1 MIKKPSPKPVALAG
15 YVLIFLTFGVLGSWA
30 AVAKLD
36 SAVVAP
42 ATISLEGNRRV
53 VQHFEGGI
61 VEEIL
66 VTEANSV
73 EQGDVLLRLSAV
85 EARSNLEV
93 LSTRL
98 DVARMIEARLLAERK
113 LTGEIKFPEDL
124 VSGENQ
130 IVDIVDAVREDQL
143 DLFRE
148 GRSILK
154 SQEDILGARM
164 DQIEVQIEGLELQK
178 SAFQRRIDNYTE
190 MLDRMRDGESRGLIQ
205 GNVLSQ
211 REDDL
216 IEIEANLGQVISD
229 IAQARASIGETE
241 FQILQLTQEY
251 RQKANTELEKV
262 RAEISELQERRKVAA
277 DVLNRTEIRAPGSG
291 TIQNLKVH
299 TVGSVIRPGDVLME
313 LVPEDEELI
322 INARVS
328 PIDKDNVA
336 PGLLTEV
343 RFTAFKTKLTPIML
357 GSVETV
363 SGDVITP
370 DNPNEQPYFL
380 ARVTVDENDIPEEI
394 KDRLTAG
401 MPADVII
408 TTGERTVANFIVS
421 PLMDAVRKSMI
432 EE

>member
-1 MIKKPSPKPVALAG
+1 MAKKPSPKPVALAG

-42 ATISLEGNRRV
+42 GTISLEGNRRV
-53 VQHFEGGI
+53 VQHLEGGI
-61 VEEIL
+61 IDEIRVAEADTVEE
-66 VTEANSV
+66 
-73 EQGDVLLRLSAV
+73 GDVLLRLSSV
-85 EARSNLEV
+85 EAQSNLDV
-93 LSTRL
+93 VSTRL

-113 LTGEIKFPEDL
+113 LVEDIVFPADL

-130 IVDIVDAVREDQL
+130 IVGAVREDQL

-154 SQEDILGARM
+154 SQEDILRARM
-164 DQIEVQIEGLELQK
+164 GQIEVQIEGLELQK

-190 MLDRMRDGESRGLIQ
+190 MLERMRDGESRGLIQ

-211 REDDL
+211 REDEM

-241 FQILQLTQEY
+241 LQILQLTQEY
-251 RQKANTELEKV
+251 RQRANTELEQI

-291 TIQNLKVH
+291 TIQNLKIH
-299 TVGSVIRPGDVLME
+299 TVGSVIRPGDILME

-328 PIDKDNVA
+328 PLDKDNVA
-336 PGLLTEV
+336 PGLSTEV

-357 GSVETV
+357 GAVETV

-380 ARVTVDENDIPEEI
+380 ARVVVDENDIPEEI

>member
-1 MIKKPSPKPVALAG
+1 MANKPSPKPVALAG

-66 VTEANSV
+66 VSEATRV
-73 EQGDVLLRLSAV
+73 DQGDVLLRLSSV
-85 EARSNLEV
+85 EAQSNLDV

-113 LTGEIKFPEDL
+113 LAEEISFPADL
-124 VSGENQ
+124 VSRENQ
-130 IVDIVDAVREDQL
+130 IVGAVQEDQL

-154 SQEDILGARM
+154 SQEDILRARM
-164 DQIEVQIEGLELQK
+164 GQIEVQIEGLELQK

-211 REDDL
+211 REDEM

-241 FQILQLTQEY
+241 LQILQLTQEY
-251 RQKANTELEKV
+251 RQRANTELEQI

-291 TIQNLKVH
+291 SIQNLKVH
-299 TVGSVIRPGDVLME
+299 TVGSVVRPGDVLME
-313 LVPEDEELI
+313 LVPEDEELV

-357 GSVETV
+357 GEVESV

-370 DNPNEQPYFL
+370 ENPNEPPYFL

-394 KDRLTAG
+394 RDRITAG

>member
-1 MIKKPSPKPVALAG
+1 MAKKPSPKPVALAG
-15 YVLIFLTFGVLGSWA
+15 YFLIFLPFGVLGSWA
-30 AVAKLD
+30 GVAKLD

-66 VTEANSV
+66 ITEADVV
-73 EQGDVLLRLSAV
+73 EQGQVVVRLSAV

-93 LSTRL
+93 FSTRL
-98 DVARMIEARLLAERK
+98 DVARLVEARLLTERA
-113 LTGEIKFPEDL
+113 TDDSVVFPQD
-124 VSGENQ
+124 VIDKGTP
-130 IVDIVDAVREDQL
+130 AVMAVVADQR
-143 DLFRE
+143 DLFEDRK
-148 GRSILK
+148 SILK
-154 SQEDILGARM
+154 SQADILSARV
-164 DQIEVQIEGLELQK
+164 DQINVQIEGLELQR
-178 SAFQRRIDNYTE
+178 SAFERRISNYTE

-205 GNVLSQ
+205 GNILSQ
-211 REDDL
+211 REDEL

-229 IAQARASIGETE
+229 IAQAQASIGETE
-241 FQILQLTQEY
+241 LQVLQLTQEY
-251 RQKANTELEKV
+251 RERANTELEQI
-262 RAEISELQERRKVAA
+262 RAEISELQERRKVAQ
-277 DVLNRTEIRAPGSG
+277 DVLDRTEIRAPGSG

-299 TVGSVIRPGDVLME
+299 TVGSVIRPGEVLME

-336 PGLLTEV
+336 PGLSTEV

-370 DNPNEQPYFL
+370 DNANEQPYFL
-380 ARVTVDENDIPEEI
+380 ARITVDENDIPEEI
-394 KDRLTAG
+394 SGRLTAG

>member
-1 MIKKPSPKPVALAG
+1 MAKKPSPKPVALAG
-15 YVLIFLTFGVLGSWA
+15 YFLIFMTFGVLGSWA

-66 VTEANSV
+66 ITEADVV
-73 EQGDVLLRLSAV
+73 EQGQVVVRLSAV

-93 LSTRL
+93 FSTRL
-98 DVARMIEARLLAERK
+98 DVARLVEARLLTERA
-113 LTGEIKFPEDL
+113 TDDSVVFPQD
-124 VSGENQ
+124 VIDKGTP
-130 IVDIVDAVREDQL
+130 AVMAVVADQR
-143 DLFRE
+143 DLFEDRK
-148 GRSILK
+148 SILK
-154 SQEDILGARM
+154 SQADILSARV
-164 DQIEVQIEGLELQK
+164 DQINVQIEGLELQR
-178 SAFQRRIDNYTE
+178 SAFERRISNYTE

-205 GNVLSQ
+205 GNILSQ
-211 REDDL
+211 REDEL

-229 IAQARASIGETE
+229 IAQAQASIGETE
-241 FQILQLTQEY
+241 LQVLQLTQEY
-251 RQKANTELEKV
+251 RERANTELEQI
-262 RAEISELQERRKVAA
+262 RAEISELQERRKVAQ
-277 DVLNRTEIRAPGSG
+277 DVLDRTEIRAPGSG

-299 TVGSVIRPGDVLME
+299 TVGSVIRPGEVLME

-336 PGLLTEV
+336 PGLSTEV

-370 DNPNEQPYFL
+370 DNANEQPYFL
-380 ARVTVDENDIPEEI
+380 ARITVDENDIPEEI
-394 KDRLTAG
+394 SGRLTAG

>member
-1 MIKKPSPKPVALAG
+1 MMKKPSPKPVALAG
-15 YVLIFLTFGVLGSWA
+15 FALIFLTFGVLGSWA

-61 VEEIL
+61 VEDIR
-66 VTEANSV
+66 VSEADSV
-73 EQGDVLLRLSAV
+73 DKGDVLLRLSAI

-98 DVARMIEARLLAERK
+98 DVSRMIEARLLAERK
-113 LTGEIKFPEDL
+113 LAKEVSFPDEL
-124 VSGENQ
+124 VWGDDQ
-130 IVDIVDAVREDQL
+130 VVAAVRSDQE

-154 SQEDILGARM
+154 SQEDILRARM

-178 SAFQRRIDNYTE
+178 SAFERRIENYTT

-211 REDDL
+211 REDEM
-216 IEIEANLGQVISD
+216 IEIEASLGQVISD
-229 IAQARASIGETE
+229 IAQARASIGETDL
-241 FQILQLTQEY
+241 QILQLKQEY
-251 RQKANTELEKV
+251 RQKANTELEKL
-262 RAEISELQERRKVAA
+262 RSEISELQERQKVAQ
-277 DVLNRTEIRAPGSG
+277 DVLKRTEIRAPGSG

-299 TVGSVIRPGDVLME
+299 TVGSVVRAGDVLME
-313 LVPEDEELI
+313 LVPEDEQLV

-336 PGLLTEV
+336 PGLETEV

-357 GSVETV
+357 GRVNTV
-363 SGDVITP
+363 SNDVITP
-370 DNPNEQPYFL
+370 DNANDPPYYL
-380 ARVTVDENDIPEEI
+380 ARVTVDQNDIPEEI
-394 KDRLTAG
+394 RGRLTAG

>member
-1 MIKKPSPKPVALAG
+1 MAKKPSPKPVALAG

-61 VEEIL
+61 VEEIH
-66 VTEANSV
+66 VAEADAV
-73 EQGDVLLRLSAV
+73 QEGDVLLRLNSV
-85 EARSNLEV
+85 EAQSNLDV

-113 LTGEIKFPEDL
+113 LAEEIEFPADL

-130 IVDIVDAVREDQL
+130 IVGAVRDDQL

-154 SQEDILGARM
+154 SQENILKARAG
-164 DQIEVQIEGLELQK
+164 QIEVQIEGLELQK

-211 REDDL
+211 REDEL

-241 FQILQLTQEY
+241 LQILQLTQEY
-251 RQKANTELEKV
+251 RQKANTELEQI

-299 TVGSVIRPGDVLME
+299 TVGSVVRPGDVLME

-336 PGLLTEV
+336 PGLSTEV

-380 ARVTVDENDIPEEI
+380 ARVVVDENDIPAEI

>member
-1 MIKKPSPKPVALAG
+1 MMKKPSPKPVALAG

-42 ATISLEGNRRV
+42 ATIALEGNRRV

-61 VEEIL
+61 VDEIL
-66 VTEANSV
+66 VEEANSV
-73 EQGDVLLRLSAV
+73 AQGDVLLRLSAV

-98 DVARMIEARLLAERK
+98 DVSRMIEARLLAERK
-113 LTGEIKFPEDL
+113 LKSDVEFPADL

-130 IVDIVDAVREDQL
+130 VVVAVREDQS

-154 SQEDILGARM
+154 SQEDILRSRM

-211 REDDL
+211 REDEM

-229 IAQARASIGETE
+229 IAQARASIAETE
-241 FQILQLTQEY
+241 LQILQLTQEY
-251 RQKANTELEKV
+251 RQKANTELEQI

-299 TVGSVIRPGDVLME
+299 TVGSVVRPGDVLME
-313 LVPEDEELI
+313 LVPQDEELI

-336 PGLLTEV
+336 PGLSTEV

-370 DNPNEQPYFL
+370 DNPNEPPYFL

>member
-1 MIKKPSPKPVALAG
+1 MMNKPSPKPVALAG

-42 ATISLEGNRRV
+42 ATIALEGNRRV

-61 VEEIL
+61 VDEIL
-66 VTEANSV
+66 VEEANSV
-73 EQGDVLLRLSAV
+73 EQGDVLVRLSAV

-98 DVARMIEARLLAERK
+98 DVSRMIEARLLAERK
-113 LTGEIKFPEDL
+113 LKSDVEFPADL
-124 VSGENQ
+124 VSGENR
-130 IVDIVDAVREDQL
+130 VVAAVREDQS

-148 GRSILK
+148 GRLILK
-154 SQEDILGARM
+154 SQEDILRSRM

-211 REDDL
+211 REDEM

-229 IAQARASIGETE
+229 IAQARASIAETE
-241 FQILQLTQEY
+241 LQILQLTQEY
-251 RQKANTELEKV
+251 RQKANTELEQI
-262 RAEISELQERRKVAA
+262 RAEISELQERRKV
-277 DVLNRTEIRAPGSG
+277 
-291 TIQNLKVH
+291 
-299 TVGSVIRPGDVLME
+299 GSVVRPGDVLME

-357 GSVETV
+357 GSVESV

-370 DNPNEQPYFL
+370 DNPNEPPYFL
-380 ARVTVDENDIPEEI
+380 ARVAVEENDIPEEI
-394 KDRLTAG
+394 RDRITAG